1 MAKRKKTQ
9 IAKEI
14 ANAIGAAGKPSRSW
28 CEGVI
33 AEGDSGLAIRDVGPI
48 KLPMRP
54 ADVRKLIHV
63 ASPAPY
69 GKGTKTIVDTD
80 VRDTLEVDGERIEL
94 LPEFV
99 EAIHLAGRNIAD
111 ELQLDADRLQF
122 DLYKLLIYP
131 KGGFFLPH
139 RDSEK
144 RKGMVATMI
153 VVLPSKFGGGELL
166 IHHGGRREVFSFSE
180 ARVQK
185 RSQYVAFFADC
196 EHEVKKVTSGVRV
209 CLAFNLIL
217 KPNRKRIK
225 PNPDSSVDEAL
236 LSQVR
241 DWFQRR
247 ASDPLVF
254 ALDHQYTE
262 AGLKPGHLKGA
273 DKELHYNVAAV
284 AESLG
289 SRLYFGQVQRH
300 LCQFAD
306 DGSFGYGRRGYHR
319 WSGDYDDLTIGESYE
334 DEIVIDGWRD
344 AHGKPANLAPLG
356 CESSQLISLVPVE
369 EWVPTR
375 QDYEGYTGNAGN
387 TLNRWYH
394 KSVVAIWP
402 ESEHFE
408 IVTKMGLRFAVAEL
422 LERRAILHKCAE
434 NELEQACDDCQKLAE
449 CIIEHWPDRKYEYE
463 ASIGDVQPWLKQFA
477 AELPKFDDPCL
488 IDRFVEVV
496 SLRDWQVDLNQFVVT
511 SLRRLGVEAILP
523 MLHRLVEC
531 VPPPNQ
537 YGIRFLEGLATR
549 DAKWLLK
556 VAKDKK
562 HGGLSR
568 DQLHGLLAIAAA
580 KLSAHSKKLGEKRR
594 RHRGSPTDCWRVL
607 TEAIIAAD
615 ADCLGD
621 MLGLLDSCPSVFE
634 FRSFQVPAAVK
645 LRKFALERHDELPGA
660 LADWIERLKVRLV
673 DATSGEPQPPSD
685 FRRDAQV
692 GCECKYCLQLGQFLA
707 DPALEHT
714 QIPAAESN
722 RSHMEHVIN
731 SQRLDV
737 QTKTIRSGSPYS
749 LGLTKTMASHDA
761 AVKQYHSDLI
771 LLSTLQ

>member
-14 ANAIGAAGKPSRSW
+14 ANAIGAAGKPGHPW

-33 AEGDSGLAIRDVGPI
+33 EEGESGLAISDACPI
-48 KLPMRP
+48 RLPMRP
-54 ADVRKLIHV
+54 ADVRKLAEV
-63 ASPAPY
+63 AAQAPY
-69 GKGTKTIVDTD
+69 GKGTQTIVDTG
-80 VRDTLEVDGERIEL
+80 VRDTLEIDGGQVEL
-94 LPEFV
+94 SPEFL
-99 EAIHLAGRNIAD
+99 EAIHIAGRNIAD

-144 RKGMVATMI
+144 RIGMVATMI
-153 VVLPSKFGGGELL
+153 VVLPSKFGGGDLL
-166 IHHGGRREVFSFSE
+166 IRHGGRQEAFSFPK
-180 ARVQK
+180 ARAQK
-185 RSQYVAFFADC
+185 QSQYVAFFADC
-196 EHEVKKVTSGVRV
+196 EHEVAKVTSGVRV

-217 KPNRKRIK
+217 KPKRKGSKRGSD
-225 PNPDSSVDEAL
+225 PAVDAAL

-241 DWFQRR
+241 NWFQHR

-254 ALDHQYTE
+254 ALEHQYTE
-262 AGLKPGHLKGA
+262 AGLKPGYLKGA
-273 DKELHYNVAAV
+273 DKELHRSVATV

-289 SRLYFGQVQRH
+289 SRLYFGQVERH

-306 DGSFGYGRRGYHR
+306 DGSFGYSRRGNRR

-344 AHGKPANLAPLG
+344 ADGELAALAPLG
-356 CESSQLISLVPVE
+356 CDSSQLISLIPAE
-369 EWVPTR
+369 DWVPTR
-375 QDYEGYTGNAGN
+375 QYYEGYTGNAGN
-387 TLNRWYH
+387 TLDRWYH
-394 KSVVAIWP
+394 KSVIVIWP

-408 IVTKMGLRFAVAEL
+408 IVTQMGLNFAVAEL
-422 LERRAILHKCAE
+422 LERRASLHQCDDD
-434 NELEQACDDCQKLAE
+434 ELEQACDNCQKLAE
-449 CIIEHWPDRKYEYE
+449 CTIERWPDRKYEQN
-463 ASIGDVQPWLKQFA
+463 APGPDSQTWLKQFA
-477 AELPKFDDPCL
+477 AELPRLEELSL
-488 IDRFVEVV
+488 IDRFLEVISMRDWRV
-496 SLRDWQVDLNQFVVT
+496 DLDQFVMNSLRCFGAD
-511 SLRRLGVEAILP
+511 SILP
-523 MLHRLVEC
+523 LLHRLVEC
-531 VPPPNQ
+531 EPPPNQ
-537 YGIRFLEGLATR
+537 YGIRFLEGLARR

-568 DQLHGLLAIAAA
+568 DQLHGLLSSAAA
-580 KLSAHSKKLGEKRR
+580 KLSAHSKKLVEA
-594 RHRGSPTDCWRVL
+594 RHRRGDPPTDCWRVL
-607 TEAIIAAD
+607 TQAIIAAQ
-615 ADCLGD
+615 ADCFDD
-621 MLGLLDSCPSVFE
+621 MIGLQDSCPSVFE

-645 LRKFALERHDELPGA
+645 LRQFALKQHDEMPGA

-685 FRRDAQV
+685 FRRDSKV
-692 GCECKYCLQLGQFLA
+692 GCECKYCLQLSQFLA
-707 DPALEHT
+707 DPTMHQT
-714 QIPAAESN
+714 QIPASEHN

-749 LGLTKTMASHDA
+749 LGLTKTLASHDA
-761 AVKQYHSDLI
+761 AVKQYHSDLK

>member
-1 MAKRKKTQ
+1 M
-9 IAKEI
+9 
-14 ANAIGAAGKPSRSW
+14 
-28 CEGVI
+28 
-33 AEGDSGLAIRDVGPI
+33 
-48 KLPMRP
+48 
-54 ADVRKLIHV
+54 
-63 ASPAPY
+63 
-69 GKGTKTIVDTD
+69 
-80 VRDTLEVDGERIEL
+80 
-94 LPEFV
+94 
-99 EAIHLAGRNIAD
+99 
-111 ELQLDADRLQF
+111 
-122 DLYKLLIYP
+122 
-131 KGGFFLPH
+131 
-139 RDSEK
+139 
-144 RKGMVATMI
+144 
-153 VVLPSKFGGGELL
+153 
-166 IHHGGRREVFSFSE
+166 
-180 ARVQK
+180 
-185 RSQYVAFFADC
+185 
-196 EHEVKKVTSGVRV
+196 KKVTSGVRV

-217 KPNRKRIK
+217 KPKRNRTKRG
-225 PNPDSSVDEAL
+225 SGSAVDPAL
-236 LSQVR
+236 LNQVR

-273 DKELHYNVAAV
+273 DKELHRSVAAV

-289 SRLYFGQVQRH
+289 SRLYFGQVERH

-306 DGSFGYGRRGYHR
+306 DGSFGYGRRGYDR
-319 WSGDYDDLTIGESYE
+319 WSGDYDDLAIGESYE
-334 DEIVIDGWRD
+334 DEIVINGWRD
-344 AHGKPANLAPLG
+344 ADGNPANLAPLG

-387 TLNRWYH
+387 TLDRWYH

-402 ESEHFE
+402 DSEHFE
-408 IVTKMGLRFAVAEL
+408 IVTQMGSRFAVAEL
-422 LERRAILHKCAE
+422 LERRANLHECAE
-434 NELEQACDDCQKLAE
+434 DELEQACDDCQKLAE
-449 CIIEHWPDRKYEYE
+449 CIIEHWPDRKYENQTPN
-463 ASIGDVQPWLKQFA
+463 GDLQPWLKQFA
-477 AELPKFDDPCL
+477 AELPKFDEPCL
-488 IDRFVEVV
+488 IDRFLEVV

-511 SLRRLGVEAILP
+511 SLRRLGVEEMLP

-568 DQLHGLLAIAAA
+568 DQLHGLLSSAAA
-580 KLSAHSKKLGEKRR
+580 KLSAHSKKLEEN
-594 RHRGSPTDCWRVL
+594 RHRRGGPPTDCWRAL
-607 TEAIIAAD
+607 TQAIIAAD

-621 MLGLLDSCPSVFE
+621 MIGLLDSCPSIFE

-645 LRKFALERHDELPGA
+645 LREFALKQHDEMPGA
-660 LADWIERLKVRLV
+660 LADWIERLQVRLV
-673 DATSGEPQPPSD
+673 AATSGEPQPPRD
-685 FRRDAQV
+685 FRRDSKV
-692 GCECKYCLQLGQFLA
+692 GCECKFCLQLSQFLA
-707 DPALEHT
+707 DPTTQQT
-714 QIPAAESN
+714 QIPAAERN

-761 AVKQYHSDLI
+761 AVKQYHSDLQ